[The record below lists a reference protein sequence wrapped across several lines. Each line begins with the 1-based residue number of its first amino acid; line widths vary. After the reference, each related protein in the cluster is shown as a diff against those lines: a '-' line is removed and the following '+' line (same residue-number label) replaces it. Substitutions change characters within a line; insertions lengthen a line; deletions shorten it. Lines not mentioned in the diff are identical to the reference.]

1 VRVAQR
7 ALARPST
14 VAAPALLGCSLVRVL
29 DDGTRLVVRLV
40 ETEAYGAAD
49 PASHSFGG
57 RTPRTDVMFG
67 PAGRLYVYFTYG
79 MHFCANVVTGRR
91 GEGSAALLRAAEPL
105 EGIERM
111 AEHRGTSNLR
121 LLCSGPARLCQAL
134 AIDRAD
140 NGADVVA
147 GERIWLERGAR
158 PGAISSGPRV
168 GITRAVEQPW
178 RYWATD
184 DPFVSRGRPGS
195 ARRTRTHPA

>member
-91 GEGSAALLRAAEPL
+91 GEGSAVLLRAAEPL

-184 DPFVSRGRPGS
+184 DPFVSRGRPGP